1 HELGRRVQTHPEAL
15 RGQPQTENRQLK
27 TEDQPLMTRD
37 ELLDLYRRSGALLEG
52 HFRLT
57 SGLHSSGY
65 LQCALVLQHP
75 THAEVLGR
83 AIADSTR
90 SLRPTAVLSPA
101 LGGVVIGHEVGRALG
116 VRALFAERQDGQ
128 LTLRRG
134 FVIAENDRV
143 LVVEDVLTTGGSTR
157 ETMQVAKAA
166 GAQVVGAAS
175 IVNRSGASPAF
186 EVPFAAL
193 LDFALPTYGPDVCPA
208 CAQGLPVVKPG
219 SRVVSAGRARRA
231 RRAGWAG
238 QA

>member
-1 HELGRRVQTHPEAL
+1 
-15 RGQPQTENRQLK
+15 
-27 TEDQPLMTRD
+27 MTRD
-37 ELLDLYRRSGALLEG
+37 ELRDLFRRSGALLEG

-75 THAEVLGR
+75 AHAEALGR
-83 AIADSTR
+83 AIADRTR

-116 VRALFAERQDGQ
+116 VRALFAERQDGE

-157 ETMQVAKAA
+157 ETMQVARAS
-166 GAQVVGAAS
+166 GGQVVGAAS
-175 IVNRSGASPAF
+175 IVNRSGGRAEF
-186 EVPFAAL
+186 DVPFASL
-193 LDFALPTYGPDVCPA
+193 LDVDLPTYEPDKCPL
-208 CAQGLPVVKPG
+208 CAKGLPVIKPG
-219 SRVVSAGRARRA
+219 SRPVAS
-231 RRAGWAG
+231 
-238 QA
+238 